1 MQLDDADGA
10 LDSWAR
16 FCALSGQLV
25 GGAGD
30 LSVGPRLAPVV
41 ADLCAR
47 GLATLV
53 RDYFLH
59 NLEVRNSC
67 SSLHTY
73 FSLRCYFLVARVGNL
88 GQESRCVLGV
98 CENACAEL
106 QRPYCG
112 STGPRSNGPHAYLW
126 KCPSENL
133 GWCLHCVSGTTSL
146 SHLMFLYKYEN
157 GVCCT

>member
-59 NLEVRNSC
+59 NLEVRNPR
-67 SSLHTY
+67 SSLRLTHHTSI
-73 FSLRCYFLVARVGNL
+73 SLRCYFLLARVGNP
-88 GQESRCVLGV
+88 GHESRCVLGV
-98 CENACAEL
+98 CENACAEFAEGV
-106 QRPYCG
+106 PWEHG
-112 STGPRSNGPHAYLW
+112 AEIKGPARVFVEIPQ
-126 KCPSENL
+126 
-133 GWCLHCVSGTTSL
+133 
-146 SHLMFLYKYEN
+146 
-157 GVCCT
+157 